1 MDDDFG
7 AAAVS
12 TPALPPNWRSA
23 KAADGKEYY
32 FNELTGETSWT
43 VMLCRHPLQLPRAL
57 HAHSLWHAG
66 SAGSGCHG

>member
-43 VMLCRHPLQLPRAL
+43 FPSGNGAAALAFCAWCVFHQGDGPR
-57 HAHSLWHAG
+57 
-66 SAGSGCHG
+66 

>member
-32 FNELTGETSWT
+32 YHENGETSWS
-43 VMLCRHPLQLPRAL
+43 VPM
-57 HAHSLWHAG
+57 S
-66 SAGSGCHG
+66 

>member
-43 VMLCRHPLQLPRAL
+43 FP
-57 HAHSLWHAG
+57 
-66 SAGSGCHG
+66 SGNGAAAPTP